1 MTPFNNTADDGIAT
15 ITLSCNFDLCLFSPH
30 FPFIFLSFNLTHDL
44 HLPGNVL
51 HDIRQG
57 DSYRNKK
64 DELELLGIKFYTH
77 KQPRGRQ
84 NQHQHQH
91 ESQASRESQSQHQLE
106 HQLQPLTI
114 SNLVTD
120 DSPAH
125 SHDNDD
131 ILTPHTSLS
140 THPTSHKNNAV
151 SQSFSTFLD
160 DIVSLV

>member
-1 MTPFNNTADDGIAT
+1 M
-15 ITLSCNFDLCLFSPH
+15 
-30 FPFIFLSFNLTHDL
+30 
-44 HLPGNVL
+44 
-51 HDIRQG
+51 
-57 DSYRNKK
+57 
-64 DELELLGIKFYTH
+64 ELLGITFYTH

-84 NQHQHQH
+84 NQLQLQLQHQH
-91 ESQASRESQSQHQLE
+91 ESQVPRQSPHQLE
-106 HQLQPLTI
+106 DQMQPLTI

-140 THPTSHKNNAV
+140 PHPTSHKNNAV